1 MGKLQTKSDD
11 KLGVK
16 LTGTPEQG
24 QHITLNQDA
33 ALQKVFGTQHPE
45 TADLMTHTALSS
57 ARMVSSGLHSG
68 ANQVAQTGLGGA
80 WATTPRETPRSA
92 RAPC

>member
-16 LTGTPEQG
+16 LTGTFEKG

-33 ALQKVFGTQHPE
+33 ALQKIFGTQHPE
-45 TADLMTHTALSS
+45 AADLMTYTALSS
-57 ARMVSSGLHSG
+57 ARMAFSGLHSG
-68 ANQVAQTGLGGA
+68 ANQVAQTGLGA
-80 WATTPRETPRSA
+80 PWATTPAETP
-92 RAPC
+92 

>member
-1 MGKLQTKSDD
+1 MGKLQTKSDG

-16 LTGTPEQG
+16 LSGTFEKG

-33 ALQKVFGTQHPE
+33 ALQTIFGTQHPE
-45 TADLMTHTALSS
+45 TADLMAHTALSS

-68 ANQVAQTGLGGA
+68 AKQVAQTGLGVP
-80 WATTPRETPRSA
+80 WATTPPETP
-92 RAPC
+92 